1 MTPTLAATAT
11 VMVAVAGYLIA
22 CWLFPFAACFRCE
35 GSGKKRSS
43 SGRAWRRCRRCK
55 GTGSRL
61 RFGRKVGNWLAR
73 TGEDAR

>member
-1 MTPTLAATAT
+1 MTPTLMLTLAAIAA
-11 VMVAVAGYLIA
+11 AVWYLIA
-22 CWLFPFAACFRCE
+22 CWWFPFAACRWCE
-35 GSGKKRSS
+35 GGGKKRSS
-43 SGRAWRRCRRCK
+43 SGRAWRKCWRCK